1 VGLLVSG
8 YLDGMT
14 VAEPIVIGNK
24 QSQQISVMG
33 LIKRLLQAAL
43 AARVDGAIKTNRQHS
58 SIRKYR
64 CVMAVSFFHA
74 WRGAP
79 FVSTRG
85 FASLSQPKAS
95 LVNRK
100 RSDIGNMI
108 KGGAQ
113 SQVSYVVLESGA
125 KFNHL

>member
-1 VGLLVSG
+1 
-8 YLDGMT
+8 M
-14 VAEPIVIGNK
+14 AEPIVIGNK

-43 AARVDGAIKTNRQHS
+43 AARVDGAIKINRQHS
-58 SIRKYR
+58 SKRKYR
-64 CVMAVSFFHA
+64 CVMVVSFFHA

-100 RSDIGNMI
+100 EVI
-108 KGGAQ
+108 
-113 SQVSYVVLESGA
+113 LET
-125 KFNHL
+125 